1 MKTLR
6 NFLNDERGQD
16 LVEYSL
22 LLVLIAAAAVLVLTS
37 FGGSV
42 GDLYSRVTSRLAALG
57 GE

>member
-1 MKTLR
+1 MRTLHG
-6 NFLNDERGQD
+6 FLKDERGQD

-42 GDLYSRVTSRLAALG
+42 SDLFSRVTSRLAALG